1 MKRFHRILSA
11 LLCLTLFIPSLA
23 TVAFASLPTV
33 SWAVPTAPAELDSLS
48 NYLHASAAVE
58 DNTSHLP
65 VNVHTYYDSNKTYT
79 PATIGEGGSVS
90 ILYVMNTNTER
101 LGNKTDAE
109 LVASFLERGFFVL
122 VLDYQNNPAA
132 TGTALDWSVQDIR
145 CQVIG
150 GNCFAG
156 GKTYTAGTY
165 TDDERCKTYLWLY
178 RHTVL
183 EPGQNSGDSGESA
196 SSINQ
201 VCQSVS
207 LLWFYTLYNFI
218 NLSPW
223 LVMNQGLWFFFTNL
237 RDRQTVYRVCHI
249 RLWRLCRKVGGNSTL
264 WWGVYILSFL
274 PPYER

>member
-23 TVAFASLPTV
+23 TVAFAALPTV
-33 SWAVPTAPAELDSLS
+33 SRAVPTAPAELDSLS
-48 NYLHASAAVE
+48 DYLHASCAVE

-109 LVASFLERGFFVL
+109 LVASFLERGYFVL
-122 VLDYQNNPAA
+122 VLDYQDNPAA
-132 TGTALDWSVQDIR
+132 TGTALDWSTQDIR

-165 TDDERCKTYLWLY
+165 TDGKLVWECPHCGNRDQAKMNVARCTCGYIGTQYW
-178 RHTVL
+178 
-183 EPGQNSGDSGESA
+183 
-196 SSINQ
+196 
-201 VCQSVS
+201 
-207 LLWFYTLYNFI
+207 
-218 NLSPW
+218 
-223 LVMNQGLWFFFTNL
+223 NQGRTQEI
-237 RDRQTVYRVCHI
+237 RDRVLH
-249 RLWRLCRKVGGNSTL
+249 L
-264 WWGVYILSFL
+264 
-274 PPYER
+274 